1 MKTSNITLRPNKLIL
16 IGAGPGAADL
26 ITLRGIRTL
35 SKAKVILYDA
45 LANTELLDFAPKDAL
60 KICVGKRGGKPS
72 FSQEKINQLI
82 VSYALIYGE
91 VIRLK
96 GGDPF
101 IFGRG
106 LEELIFAKKNGLETE
121 VIPGISSATGLTALN
136 QISLTHRG
144 VADGFW
150 VLTASKR
157 ENEFNEDLILA
168 AQSNSTVVILM
179 GVNKLNEIVEVF
191 ESFGRKDTPVLIIQN
206 GSTPQEKVIVANV
219 KSIQLK
225 AKEEQLESPAIIVI
239 GEAINAYTEAE
250 STNAVLSYLN

>member
-1 MKTSNITLRPNKLIL
+1 MKTNKLIL
-16 IGAGPGAADL
+16 IGAGPGAEDL
-26 ITLRGIRTL
+26 ITLRAAERL
-35 SKAKVILYDA
+35 QKAKVILYDA
-45 LANTELLDFAPKDAL
+45 LVNEKLLDLAPNAL
-60 KICVGKRGGKPS
+60 KIYVGKRGGQPS

-82 VSYALIYGE
+82 VSYALVYGE

-106 LEELIFAKKNGLETE
+106 LEEIFFAKRHGIETE

-150 VLTASKR
+150 VLTASKK
-157 ENEFNEDLILA
+157 ENRFNEDLKLA

-179 GVNKLNEIVEVF
+179 GISKLEEIATEF
-191 ESFGRKDTPVLIIQN
+191 LIAGKNDTPVLIIQN
-206 GSTPQEKVIVANV
+206 GSTPQERVVVSEIKNLVSVAQEEH
-219 KSIQLK
+219 IQ
-225 AKEEQLESPAIIVI
+225 SPAIIVV
-239 GEAINAYTEAE
+239 GEVVDAYSQLENTVAE
-250 STNAVLSYLN
+250 LSLMN